1 MSDKLVL
8 VDELTATQIAS
19 ICDHSILET
28 YTSFLGKGED
38 PRQLRNKNL
47 LDFLKAT
54 IHSVRAPYAICVLPE
69 CVPKLV
75 EFLNEHDRNEIKVAS
90 AIYFPYGSVATMLK
104 VSQTKAV
111 TACGAA
117 EIDVVLNYEAFAAG
131 DIDAAR
137 DDAKAVAD
145 AAHENGALA
154 KLIIE
159 TCLLSHDQM
168 KTACDLAE
176 EAGADFV
183 KTSTGAWS
191 YGATATDMVLIRKYF
206 SGGVKISGAGVGP
219 RNIRDLLR
227 ASSGRGDGYID
238 LDPARIRIGEGGL
251 IYSL

>member
-1 MSDKLVL
+1 MNDKLVL
-8 VDELTATQIAS
+8 VDDLTAIQIAS

-38 PRQLRNKNL
+38 PRGLREQNL
-47 LDFLKAT
+47 LDFLDAT
-54 IHSVRAPYAICVLPE
+54 IQSERAPYAICVLPE
-69 CVPKLV
+69 CVPILV
-75 EFLNEHDRNEIKVAS
+75 EFLDEHDRNEIKVAS
-90 AIYFPYGSVATMLK
+90 AIYFPYGSVATALK
-104 VSQTKAV
+104 VSQTRAV
-111 TACGAA
+111 TACGAV
-117 EIDVVLNYEAFAAG
+117 EIDVVLNYEAFRAG
-131 DIDAAR
+131 DTDTAR
-137 DDAKAVAD
+137 DDAKAVAE

-159 TCLLSHDQM
+159 TCVLSHDQI
-168 KTACDLAE
+168 KAACELAE

-191 YGATATDMVLIRKYF
+191 YGATVADMILIREYF

-227 ASSGRGDGYID
+227 ASSGRSDNYIN

-251 IYSL
+251 IHSL

>member
-1 MSDKLVL
+1 MSDKLAL
-8 VDELTATQIAS
+8 VDDLTAIQIAS

-28 YTSFLGKGED
+28 YTSFLAKGED
-38 PRQLRNKNL
+38 PRQLREQNL
-47 LDFLKAT
+47 LDFLEAT
-54 IHSVRAPYAICVLPE
+54 IQSERAPYAICVLPE
-69 CVPKLV
+69 CVPILV
-75 EFLNEHDRNEIKVAS
+75 GFLDEHDRNEIKVAS
-90 AIYFPYGSVATMLK
+90 AIYFPYGSVATTLK

-131 DIDAAR
+131 DIDTAR

-145 AAHENGALA
+145 AAHENEALS

-159 TCLLSHDQM
+159 TCLLTHDQI
-168 KTACDLAE
+168 KAACDLAE
-176 EAGADFV
+176 ETGADFV

-191 YGATATDMVLIRKYF
+191 YGATATDMVLIRKNF
-206 SGGVKISGAGVGP
+206 SGGVKISGAGVGS

-227 ASSGRGDGYID
+227 ASSGRVDGYIN

-251 IYSL
+251 IGSL

>member
-1 MSDKLVL
+1 MSDKLAL
-8 VDELTATQIAS
+8 VDDLTAIQIAS

-28 YTSFLGKGED
+28 YTSFLAKGED
-38 PRQLRNKNL
+38 PRQLREQNL
-47 LDFLKAT
+47 LDFLEAT
-54 IHSVRAPYAICVLPE
+54 IQSERAPYAICVLPE
-69 CVPKLV
+69 CVPILV
-75 EFLNEHDRNEIKVAS
+75 EFLDEHDRNEIKVAS
-90 AIYFPYGSVATMLK
+90 AIYFPYGSVATTLK

-131 DIDAAR
+131 DIDTAR

-145 AAHENGALA
+145 AAHENEALS

-159 TCLLSHDQM
+159 TCLLTHDQI
-168 KTACDLAE
+168 KAACDLAE
-176 EAGADFV
+176 ETGADFV

-191 YGATATDMVLIRKYF
+191 YGATATDMVLIRKNF
-206 SGGVKISGAGVGP
+206 SGGVKISGAGVGS

-227 ASSGRGDGYID
+227 ASSGRVDGYIN

-251 IYSL
+251 IGSL

>member
-1 MSDKLVL
+1 MSDKLAL
-8 VDELTATQIAS
+8 VDDLTAIQIAS

-28 YTSFLGKGED
+28 YTSFLAKGED
-38 PRQLRNKNL
+38 PRQLREQNL
-47 LDFLKAT
+47 LDFLEAT
-54 IHSVRAPYAICVLPE
+54 IQSERAPYAICVLPE
-69 CVPKLV
+69 CVPILV
-75 EFLNEHDRNEIKVAS
+75 GFLDEHDRNEIKVAS
-90 AIYFPYGSVATMLK
+90 AIYFPYGSVATTLK

-131 DIDAAR
+131 DINTAR

-145 AAHENGALA
+145 AAHENEALA

-159 TCLLSHDQM
+159 TCLLTHDQI
-168 KTACDLAE
+168 KAACELAE
-176 EAGADFV
+176 ETGADFV

-227 ASSGRGDGYID
+227 ASSGRVDGYIN

-251 IYSL
+251 IGSL

>member
-8 VDELTATQIAS
+8 VDDLTAMQIAS

-38 PRQLRNKNL
+38 PRRLREQNL
-47 LDFLKAT
+47 LNFLERT
-54 IHSVRAPYAICVLPE
+54 IGSERAPYAICVLPE
-69 CVPKLV
+69 CVQV
-75 EFLNEHDRNEIKVAS
+75 VVDFLDEHDRNEIKVAS
-90 AIYFPYGSVATMLK
+90 AVYFPYGSVATALK
-104 VSQTKAV
+104 VSQTRAV
-111 TACGAA
+111 TANGAI
-117 EIDVVLNYEAFAAG
+117 EIDVVLNYEAFKAG
-131 DIDAAR
+131 DIGMAR

-159 TCLLSHDQM
+159 TCLLSHDQV
-168 KTACDLAE
+168 KAACDLAE

-191 YGATATDMVLIRKYF
+191 YGATVADVILIRHHF

-219 RNIRDLLR
+219 GNIRDLLR
-227 ASSGRGDGYID
+227 ASSGRVDGYID

-251 IYSL
+251 IHSL

>member
-1 MSDKLVL
+1 MSDKLAL
-8 VDELTATQIAS
+8 VDDLTAIQIAS

-28 YTSFLGKGED
+28 YTSFLAKGED
-38 PRQLRNKNL
+38 PRQLREQNL
-47 LDFLKAT
+47 LDFLEAT
-54 IHSVRAPYAICVLPE
+54 IQSERAPYAICVLPE
-69 CVPKLV
+69 CVPILV
-75 EFLNEHDRNEIKVAS
+75 EFLDEHDRNEIRVAS
-90 AIYFPYGSVATMLK
+90 AIYFPYGSVATTLK

-117 EIDVVLNYEAFAAG
+117 EIDVVLNYEAFTAG
-131 DIDAAR
+131 DIDTAR

-145 AAHENGALA
+145 AAHENEALA

-159 TCLLSHDQM
+159 TCLLTHDQI
-168 KTACDLAE
+168 KAACELAE
-176 EAGADFV
+176 ETGADFV

-191 YGATATDMVLIRKYF
+191 YGATATDMVLIRKNF

-227 ASSGRGDGYID
+227 ASSGRVDGYID

-251 IYSL
+251 IGSL

>member
-8 VDELTATQIAS
+8 VDELSAIQIAS

-38 PRQLRNKNL
+38 PRRLREQSL
-47 LDFLKAT
+47 HDFLDKT
-54 IHSVRAPYAICVLPE
+54 IQSERAPYAICVLPE
-69 CVPKLV
+69 CVPILI
-75 EFLNEHDRNEIKVAS
+75 EFLDEHNRNEIKVAS
-90 AIYFPYGSVATMLK
+90 AIYFPYGSVATELK
-104 VSQTKAV
+104 VSQTRAV
-111 TACGAA
+111 TAYGAA
-117 EIDVVLNYEAFAAG
+117 EIDVVLNFEAFTAG
-131 DIDAAR
+131 DIDTAR
-137 DDAKAVAD
+137 DDAKAVTD

-168 KTACDLAE
+168 KAACDLAE

-191 YGATATDMVLIRKYF
+191 YGATVADMILIREYF

-227 ASSGRGDGYID
+227 ASSGRVDGYID
-238 LDPARIRIGEGGL
+238 LDPAKIRIGEGGL
-251 IYSL
+251 IHSL

>member
-1 MSDKLVL
+1 MNDKLVL
-8 VDELTATQIAS
+8 VDDLTAIQIAS

-38 PRQLRNKNL
+38 PRRLREKNL
-47 LDFLKAT
+47 LDFLKKT
-54 IHSVRAPYAICVLPE
+54 IQSERAPYAICVLPE
-69 CVPKLV
+69 CVPILI
-75 EFLNEHDRNEIKVAS
+75 EFLDEHDRNEIKVAS
-90 AIYFPYGSVATMLK
+90 AIYFPYGSVATALK
-104 VSQTKAV
+104 VSQTRAV
-111 TACGAA
+111 TAYGAA
-117 EIDVVLNYEAFAAG
+117 EIDVVLNYEAFTAG
-131 DIDAAR
+131 DIDTAR
-137 DDAKAVAD
+137 DDARAVAD

-159 TCLLSHDQM
+159 TCVLTHDQI

-176 EAGADFV
+176 ETGADFV

-191 YGATATDMVLIRKYF
+191 YGATVADMILIREYF

-227 ASSGRGDGYID
+227 ASSGRVDGYID

-251 IYSL
+251 IHSL

>member
-1 MSDKLVL
+1 MNDKLVL
-8 VDELTATQIAS
+8 VDDLTAIQIAS

-38 PRQLRNKNL
+38 PRGLREQNL
-47 LDFLKAT
+47 LDFLDAT
-54 IHSVRAPYAICVLPE
+54 IQSERAPYAICVLPE
-69 CVPKLV
+69 CVPILV
-75 EFLNEHDRNEIKVAS
+75 EFLDEHDRNEIKVAS
-90 AIYFPYGSVATMLK
+90 AIYFPYGSVATALK
-104 VSQTKAV
+104 VSQTRAV
-111 TACGAA
+111 TACGAV
-117 EIDVVLNYEAFAAG
+117 EIDVVLNYEAFRAG
-131 DIDAAR
+131 DTDTAR
-137 DDAKAVAD
+137 DDAKAVAE

-159 TCLLSHDQM
+159 TCVLSHDQI
-168 KTACDLAE
+168 KAACELAE

-191 YGATATDMVLIRKYF
+191 YGATVADMILIREYF

-227 ASSGRGDGYID
+227 ASSGRSDNCIN

-251 IYSL
+251 IHSL

>member
-1 MSDKLVL
+1 MNDRLVL
-8 VDELTATQIAS
+8 VDDLTAIQIAS

-38 PRQLRNKNL
+38 PRGLREQNL
-47 LDFLKAT
+47 LDFLKKT
-54 IHSVRAPYAICVLPE
+54 IQSELAPYAICVLPE
-69 CVPKLV
+69 CVPILI
-75 EFLNEHDRNEIKVAS
+75 EFLDEHDRNEIKVAS
-90 AIYFPYGSVATMLK
+90 AIYFPYGSVATELK
-104 VSQTKAV
+104 VSQTRAV
-111 TACGAA
+111 TAYGAA
-117 EIDVVLNYEAFAAG
+117 EIDVVLDFEAFTSG
-131 DIDAAR
+131 DIDTAR
-137 DDAKAVAD
+137 DDAKAVSD

-154 KLIIE
+154 KIIIE

-168 KTACDLAE
+168 KAACDLAE

-191 YGATATDMVLIRKYF
+191 YGATVADMILIREYF

-227 ASSGRGDGYID
+227 ASSGRVDGYID

-251 IYSL
+251 IHSL

>member
-8 VDELTATQIAS
+8 VDDLTAIQIAS

-38 PRQLRNKNL
+38 PRRLREL
-47 LDFLKAT
+47 SLHDFLDTT
-54 IHSVRAPYAICVLPE
+54 IQSERVPYAICVLPE
-69 CVPKLV
+69 CVPMLI
-75 EFLNEHDRNEIKVAS
+75 EFLDEHDRNEIKVAS
-90 AIYFPYGSVATMLK
+90 AIYFPYGSVATALK
-104 VSQTKAV
+104 VSQTRTV
-111 TACGAA
+111 TAYGAA
-117 EIDVVLNYEAFAAG
+117 EIDVVLNYEAFSAG
-131 DIDAAR
+131 DIDTAR

-159 TCLLSHDQM
+159 TCVLTHDQI
-168 KTACDLAE
+168 KAACDLAE
-176 EAGADFV
+176 ETGADFV

-191 YGATATDMVLIRKYF
+191 YGATVADMELIREYF

-227 ASSGRGDGYID
+227 ASSGRVDGYID
-238 LDPARIRIGEGGL
+238 LDPARIRIGESGL
-251 IYSL
+251 IHSL

>member
-1 MSDKLVL
+1 MSDKLAL
-8 VDELTATQIAS
+8 VDDLTAIQIAS

-28 YTSFLGKGED
+28 YTSFLAKGED
-38 PRQLRNKNL
+38 PRQLREQNL
-47 LDFLKAT
+47 LDFLEAT
-54 IHSVRAPYAICVLPE
+54 IQSERAPYAICVLPE
-69 CVPKLV
+69 CVPILV
-75 EFLNEHDRNEIKVAS
+75 GFLDEHDRNEIKVAS
-90 AIYFPYGSVATMLK
+90 AIYFPYGSVATTLK

-131 DIDAAR
+131 DIDTAR

-145 AAHENGALA
+145 AAHENEALA

-159 TCLLSHDQM
+159 TCLLTHDQI
-168 KTACDLAE
+168 KAACELAE
-176 EAGADFV
+176 ETSADFV

-227 ASSGRGDGYID
+227 ASSGRVDGYID

-251 IYSL
+251 IGSL

>member
-1 MSDKLVL
+1 MSDTLVS
-8 VDELTATQIAS
+8 VDDLTALQIAS

-28 YTSFLGKGED
+28 YTSFLGQSED
-38 PRQLRNKNL
+38 PRQLREENL
-47 LDFLKAT
+47 FDFLKAT
-54 IHSVRAPYAICVLPE
+54 IQSERAPYAICVLPE
-69 CVPKLV
+69 CVPILV
-75 EFLNEHDRNEIKVAS
+75 EFLDEHDRNEIKVVS
-90 AIYFPYGSVATMLK
+90 AIYYPYGSVATGLK
-104 VSQTKAV
+104 VSQTRAV

-117 EIDVVLNYEAFAAG
+117 EIDVVLNYEALTAG

-191 YGATATDMVLIRKYF
+191 YGATATDMALIRKYF

-227 ASSGRGDGYID
+227 ASSGREDGYID

>member
-1 MSDKLVL
+1 MSDTLVS
-8 VDELTATQIAS
+8 VDDLTALQIAS

-28 YTSFLGKGED
+28 YTSFLGQGED
-38 PRQLRNKNL
+38 PRQLREENL
-47 LDFLKAT
+47 FDFLEAA
-54 IHSVRAPYAICVLPE
+54 IQSERAPYAICVLPE

-75 EFLNEHDRNEIKVAS
+75 EFLDEHDRNEIKVVS
-90 AIYFPYGSVATMLK
+90 AIYFPYGSVATGLK

-117 EIDVVLNYEAFAAG
+117 EIDVVLNYEAFTAG
-131 DIDAAR
+131 DIDTAR

-145 AAHENGALA
+145 AAHENEALA

-159 TCLLSHDQM
+159 TCLLTHDQI
-168 KTACDLAE
+168 KAACELAE
-176 EAGADFV
+176 ETGADFV

-191 YGATATDMVLIRKYF
+191 YGATATDMVLIREYF

-227 ASSGRGDGYID
+227 ASSGREDGYID

>member
-1 MSDKLVL
+1 MSDKLAL
-8 VDELTATQIAS
+8 VDDLTAIQIAS

-28 YTSFLGKGED
+28 YTSFLAKGED
-38 PRQLRNKNL
+38 PRQLREQNL
-47 LDFLKAT
+47 LDFLEAT
-54 IHSVRAPYAICVLPE
+54 IQSERAPYAICVLPE
-69 CVPKLV
+69 CVPILV
-75 EFLNEHDRNEIKVAS
+75 EFLDVHDRNEIKVAS
-90 AIYFPYGSVATMLK
+90 AIYFPYGSVATTLK
-104 VSQTKAV
+104 VSQTRAV

-117 EIDVVLNYEAFAAG
+117 EIDVVLNYEALTAG
-131 DIDAAR
+131 DIDTAR

-159 TCLLSHDQM
+159 TCLLTRDQI
-168 KTACDLAE
+168 KAVCDLAE
-176 EAGADFV
+176 ETGADFV

-219 RNIRDLLR
+219 RNIRDLLC
-227 ASSGRGDGYID
+227 ASSGRVDGYID

-251 IYSL
+251 IGSL

>member
-8 VDELTATQIAS
+8 VDDLTATQIAS

-28 YTSFLGKGED
+28 YTSFLGRGED
-38 PRQLRNKNL
+38 PRRLREHSL
-47 LDFLKAT
+47 IDFLDTT
-54 IHSVRAPYAICVLPE
+54 IQSERAPYAICVLPE
-69 CVPKLV
+69 CVPTLV
-75 EFLNEHDRNEIKVAS
+75 EFLDEHDRNEIKVAS
-90 AIYFPYGSVATMLK
+90 AIYFPYGSVATELK
-104 VSQTKAV
+104 VSETRAV
-111 TACGAA
+111 TAYGAA
-117 EIDVVLNYEAFAAG
+117 EIDVVLNYEAFTSG
-131 DIDAAR
+131 DIDTAR

-159 TCLLSHDQM
+159 TCLLAHDQL
-168 KTACDLAE
+168 KAACDLAD

-191 YGATATDMVLIRKYF
+191 YGATIADMILIREYF

-227 ASSGRGDGYID
+227 ASAGRVDGYID
-238 LDPARIRIGEGGL
+238 LNPARIRIGEGGL
-251 IYSL
+251 IHSL